1 MAPVTF
7 APAGAMT
14 PSAEFLSN
22 NNINIFEGLSL
33 YLFMVS
39 KKRKKKEK
47 KVERGRKGE
56 RGRMSSFFLFFFC
69 FGFFNRNNFISLCTS
84 ALV

>member
-47 KVERGRKGE
+47 KLREEEKVREE
-56 RGRMSSFFLFFFC
+56 ECPVFFLFFFL
-69 FGFFNRNNFISLCTS
+69 FWVF
-84 ALV
+84 